1 MRIFDVG
8 ERVGVGRGAH
18 TGLVGKEAALRALGD
33 GELDG
38 VAEAA
43 ADDGLRLKGIAEDH
57 GKGLGNVLDANDK
70 HDEAAEEEYRRHE
83 RHDLFRHGRKAL
95 HAAEEDEGADDDQ
108 HDADDPGWDAK
119 RGLHRCADGVGL
131 HHAAHEAERQRDGD
145 GEEAREKLAEFPL
158 EGCCNVVDRTA
169 LDRAVELDDARLLR
183 ERRFRVDRGH
193 AEKRDDPHP
202 EHRARAA
209 GEDRAR
215 DADDDAGADLGGDGS
230 GERLKRAHSVAA
242 LLAVEGD
249 VAEHAVPA
257 LLKAANLHAARFDR
271 VPDADA
277 EQQDDQNV
285 VAEVFV
291 DGLNDREKGG
301 LK

>member
-1 MRIFDVG
+1 M
-8 ERVGVGRGAH
+8 
-18 TGLVGKEAALRALGD
+18 
-33 GELDG
+33 
-38 VAEAA
+38 
-43 ADDGLRLKGIAEDH
+43 ADTM
-57 GKGLGNVLDANDK
+57 
-70 HDEAAEEEYRRHE
+70 
-83 RHDLFRHGRKAL
+83 
-95 HAAEEDEGADDDQ
+95 
-108 HDADDPGWDAK
+108 HDAHHPSGNPE
-119 RGLHRCADGVGL
+119 GGIHGGTDGVGL

-145 GEEAREKLAEFPL
+145 GEEAREKLAEFSL
-158 EGCCNVVDRTA
+158 EGCRNVVDRTA

-230 GERLKRAHSVAA
+230 GERLKRAHSAAA

-257 LLKAANLHAARFDR
+257 LLKAADLHAARFDR

-301 LK
+301 LE